1 MGDLSLVEK
10 LKIFVDVSSSSG
22 ICIASIFI
30 LVFMAFMFLTTSR
43 KNAKSTRLLFIGIY
57 TILILVLCLQYSSS
71 LPKMFDYMMNNFFIV
86 FYFPN
91 LAIYLA
97 AIITTN
103 IILFVSIFNFKED
116 KLLKIINTIV
126 YSFIHYLL
134 ILILNIVTKNKLDVF
149 SQTSVYGN
157 EKASAMISLT
167 SIIFIVWVVFIII
180 YKIIRKTQKAKN
192 LGNEEVVTK
201 YVEVPVKRVNPN
213 IVNVDFP
220 KLIAGT
226 VSQKKEPQVVP
237 MEYYNKK
244 LEIKN
249 RELELKNRELEIRN
263 KEIESNKYGNM
274 FTLEEYKTVLNI
286 LKGNKENVKNEVI
299 DNNVISAKED
309 VIINKF
315 PTKLDELLN
324 I

>member
-1 MGDLSLVEK
+1 
-10 LKIFVDVSSSSG
+10 
-22 ICIASIFI
+22 
-30 LVFMAFMFLTTSR
+30 
-43 KNAKSTRLLFIGIY
+43 
-57 TILILVLCLQYSSS
+57 
-71 LPKMFDYMMNNFFIV
+71 
-86 FYFPN
+86 
-91 LAIYLA
+91 
-97 AIITTN
+97 
-103 IILFVSIFNFKED
+103 
-116 KLLKIINTIV
+116 
-126 YSFIHYLL
+126 
-134 ILILNIVTKNKLDVF
+134 
-149 SQTSVYGN
+149 
-157 EKASAMISLT
+157 MISLT
-167 SIIFIVWVVFIII
+167 SIIFIVWVIFIII
-180 YKIIRKTQKAKN
+180 YKIIRKTQKSKN

-201 YVEVPVKRVNPN
+201 YVEVPVKRINPN

>member
-1 MGDLSLVEK
+1 MGDLSFVEK

-30 LVFMAFMFLTTSR
+30 LIFMAFMFLTTSR

-97 AIITTN
+97 AIIATN

-116 KLLKIINTIV
+116 KILKIINTIV

-167 SIIFIVWVVFIII
+167 SIIFIVWVIFIII

-226 VSQKKEPQVVP
+226 V
-237 MEYYNKK
+237 
-244 LEIKN
+244 
-249 RELELKNRELEIRN
+249 
-263 KEIESNKYGNM
+263 
-274 FTLEEYKTVLNI
+274 
-286 LKGNKENVKNEVI
+286 
-299 DNNVISAKED
+299 
-309 VIINKF
+309 
-315 PTKLDELLN
+315 
-324 I
+324 

>member
-1 MGDLSLVEK
+1 MGDLSFVEK

-97 AIITTN
+97 AIIATN

-126 YSFIHYLL
+126 YSFIH
-134 ILILNIVTKNKLDVF
+134 
-149 SQTSVYGN
+149 
-157 EKASAMISLT
+157 
-167 SIIFIVWVVFIII
+167 
-180 YKIIRKTQKAKN
+180 
-192 LGNEEVVTK
+192 
-201 YVEVPVKRVNPN
+201 
-213 IVNVDFP
+213 
-220 KLIAGT
+220 
-226 VSQKKEPQVVP
+226 
-237 MEYYNKK
+237 
-244 LEIKN
+244 
-249 RELELKNRELEIRN
+249 
-263 KEIESNKYGNM
+263 
-274 FTLEEYKTVLNI
+274 
-286 LKGNKENVKNEVI
+286 
-299 DNNVISAKED
+299 
-309 VIINKF
+309 
-315 PTKLDELLN
+315 
-324 I
+324 